1 MTIYIS
7 YIDYIY
13 HTQLSLYNIVVGCQ
27 ADQRLNR
34 IRKVQPRKS
43 RPSEVVYLNWQTFE
57 VVFLIFAVLARHGVA
72 VEPRIYR
79 YVACRSTALTCVVH
93 TVRLKILRFRAC
105 KMLFRNRNFVQ
116 KSKFGSKIEILIQN
130 LNLVQKLKFCSKIE
144 IWFKNWNFAPK
155 SKFGP
160 KIEILFK
167 NQNLAQKLKFC
178 SKIEILLPNLNLVQ
192 KLKFCLKIQIWF
204 KNWNFGQKLKFG
216 PKNDILFKNR
226 NLVQKLKFCS
236 KVEILLKIEIWF

>member
-1 MTIYIS
+1 MSGGSAVEPHPQGPTSKIS
-7 YIDYIY
+7 
-13 HTQLSLYNIVVGCQ
+13 SFRG
-27 ADQRLNR
+27 RM
-34 IRKVQPRKS
+34 S
-43 RPSEVVYLNWQTFE
+43 YLNWQTFE

-144 IWFKNWNFAPK
+144 IWFKN
-155 SKFGP
+155 
-160 KIEILFK
+160 
-167 NQNLAQKLKFC
+167 
-178 SKIEILLPNLNLVQ
+178 
-192 KLKFCLKIQIWF
+192 
-204 KNWNFGQKLKFG
+204 
-216 PKNDILFKNR
+216 
-226 NLVQKLKFCS
+226 
-236 KVEILLKIEIWF
+236 